1 MPKEDRKSKSLTPRT
16 GGRKRKGAG
25 GAVGINLPA
34 DGSTTTSTPNASG
47 GSKLANRAIGG
58 RERPNQAKAKGLTR
72 RK

>member
-1 MPKEDRKSKSLTPRT
+1 MPKRDRASTGLTPRT

-34 DGSTTTSTPNASG
+34 GGRTTTSTPNASG

-58 RERPNQAKAKGLTR
+58 AERPRQAKAKGLTR